1 MNSFSVVFSFN
12 YPTRKERFLTQW
24 RLCCLQAIMYLVCIL
39 RLVFPVEDDWNQ
51 NCKSHWNHVEQV
63 TKWIYT
69 LHSQLI
75 LLVEE
80 FEVSIG
86 FNSLHAGIHKLIPWM
101 PRYTSPHFCE
111 KLHHLDIGSSTAAV
125 ACHWQDTF
133 SAWLLVL
140 PNASIRSVRHV
151 STIVALSVAEVP
163 GWYRG
168 VSGPRGQGLVLQRRS
183 PKLTGRSSC
192 KASNHWGWLLL
203 F

>member
-1 MNSFSVVFSFN
+1 MEALLLASHNVLSDSVYSSI
-12 YPTRKERFLTQW
+12 RLSSW
-24 RLCCLQAIMYLVCIL
+24 RCLKPKLY
-39 RLVFPVEDDWNQ
+39 
-51 NCKSHWNHVEQV
+51 CKSHWNPSWRV
-63 TKWIYT
+63 W
-69 LHSQLI
+69 
-75 LLVEE
+75 
-80 FEVSIG
+80 G
-86 FNSLHAGIHKLIPWM
+86 FNRFQLTACWYSQTDSLDDKIY
-101 PRYTSPHFCE
+101 RYTSPHVCK

-168 VSGPRGQGLVLQRRS
+168 GIRAVSGYQGRGQGLVLQRRS
-183 PKLTGRSSC
+183 AKPT
-192 KASNHWGWLLL
+192 GWLLL